1 MQYTLYIRK
10 NVNEKFSK
18 EVDKSRLV
26 NELLC
31 EHYGMDGVGERTTS
45 TVVQSKGVS
54 PSEPVVRTLAEMI
67 AEQAEEP
74 EELYRYDPAMGK

>member
-1 MQYTLYIRK
+1 
-10 NVNEKFSK
+10 
-18 EVDKSRLV
+18 
-26 NELLC
+26 
-31 EHYGMDGVGERTTS
+31 MDGVGERTTS